1 MVIGRHQANCMTRN
15 MKDKMWIFSAK
26 KLLTTDQKAK
36 GRADRFI
43 WHCVEEARMLIWS

>member
-1 MVIGRHQANCMTRN
+1 MTRN
-15 MKDKMWIFSAK
+15 MKNEMRIFSDK

-43 WHCVEEARMLIWS
+43 GYCIEDVPMFMQS